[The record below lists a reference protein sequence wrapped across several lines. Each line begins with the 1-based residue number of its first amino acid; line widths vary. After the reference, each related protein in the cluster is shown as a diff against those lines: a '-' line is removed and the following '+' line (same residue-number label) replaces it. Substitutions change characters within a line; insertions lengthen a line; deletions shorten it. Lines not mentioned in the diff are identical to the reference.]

1 MCIYISMSI
10 IEKVFKYEAT
20 ELPVIKCRDEIW
32 FKAVVVAAILKYT
45 NQRKAIR
52 DHVDPED
59 KRKLSELMS
68 KSKRNESFR
77 LKTDPLKGNEG
88 NSLYLSESG
97 LYSLILH
104 SKLES
109 AKEFKRWVTSQVLPS
124 IRKTGRYDYC
134 MNHKYNNTLT
144 FKIENETDLHVKVVS
159 FFKKR
164 YPHSLFTVTLGENQ
178 DTVHKRIDS
187 FKKGYLSGSPDL
199 IINNLHKHYTG
210 FCIEFKSPNGKGILS
225 YDQSKMLRQYQNNGF
240 KILVSN
246 DYDQI
251 IEQIIEYFRDVR
263 IKCSYCPR
271 RFIRPQ
277 SLSNHIEFFHKM

>member
-1 MCIYISMSI
+1 MSI
-10 IEKVFKYEAT
+10 IEKVFHYEENEIT
-20 ELPVIKCRDEIW
+20 VIKCRDEIW
-32 FKAVVVAAILKYT
+32 FKAVVVATILKYT
-45 NQRKAIR
+45 NQRKVIR
-52 DHVDPED
+52 DHVDPEE
-59 KRKLSELMS
+59 KRKLSEL
-68 KSKRNESFR
+68 KSFR

-97 LYSLILH
+97 LYSLVLR

-144 FKIENETDLHVKVVS
+144 FKIENETDIHVKVVS
-159 FFKKR
+159 FLKKR

-178 DTVHKRIDS
+178 DTAFKRIDS
-187 FKKGYLSGSPDL
+187 FKKGYLCGSPDL
-199 IINNLHKHYTG
+199 IINNLHKRYTG
-210 FCIEFKSPNGKGILS
+210 FCIKFKSPKGNGILS
-225 YDQSKMLRQYQNNGF
+225 PDQSMMLRQYKNNGF
-240 KILVSN
+240 KTFVSN

-251 IEQIIEYFRDVR
+251 IEQIIKYFRDVR

-271 RFIRPQ
+271 RFISPQ
-277 SLSNHIEFFHKM
+277 SLRNHIEFFHKM

>member
-1 MCIYISMSI
+1 MSI

-20 ELPVIKCRDEIW
+20 ELPVIKYEDEIW
-32 FKAVVVAAILKYT
+32 FKAVVVATILKYT

-68 KSKRNESFR
+68 KSKWNESFC
-77 LKTDPLKGNEG
+77 LKTEPLKGNEG

-97 LYSLILH
+97 LYSLVLR

-159 FFKKR
+159 FLKKR

-240 KILVSN
+240 KTLISN

-251 IEQIIEYFRDVR
+251 IEQIIEYFRDGR

-271 RFIRPQ
+271 RFISPQ
-277 SLSNHIEFFHKM
+277 SLRNHIKSFHKMA

>member
-1 MCIYISMSI
+1 MSI

-20 ELPVIKCRDEIW
+20 ELPVIKYEDEIW
-32 FKAVVVAAILKYT
+32 FKAVAVATILKYT
-45 NQRKAIR
+45 NQPKAIR

-68 KSKRNESFR
+68 KSKRNESFS
-77 LKTDPLKGNEG
+77 LKGNEG

-97 LYSLILH
+97 LYSLVLR

-109 AKEFKRWVTSQVLPS
+109 AKEFKRWVTSQVLPA
-124 IRKTGRYDYC
+124 IRKTGRYDYS

-159 FFKKR
+159 FLKKR

-178 DTVHKRIDS
+178 DTAFKRIDS
-187 FKKGYLSGSPDL
+187 FKKGYLRGSSDL
-199 IINNLHKHYTG
+199 IINNLHKHYRG
-210 FCIEFKSPNGKGILS
+210 FCIEFKNPKGNGVLSP
-225 YDQSKMLRQYQNNGF
+225 DQSMMLRQYQNNGF
-240 KILVSN
+240 KTLVSN
-246 DYDQI
+246 DYDYI

-263 IKCSYCPR
+263 ILCSYCPR
-271 RFIRPQ
+271 RFISPQ
-277 SLSNHIEFFHKM
+277 SLRNHIKFVHKM